1 MASKVD
7 IEARKRGSADME
19 PGKADELR
27 FKIAKEFGLIED
39 KKEKEQTVE
48 QHEIDEILYLA
59 GVK

>member
-1 MASKVD
+1 
-7 IEARKRGSADME
+7 ME

-27 FKIAKEFGLIED
+27 FKIAKEFGLIE
-39 KKEKEQTVE
+39 EKEQTVE

>member
-1 MASKVD
+1 ML
-7 IEARKRGSADME
+7 
-19 PGKADELR
+19 PGKDNELR

-48 QHEIDEILYLA
+48 QHEIDEILYPA